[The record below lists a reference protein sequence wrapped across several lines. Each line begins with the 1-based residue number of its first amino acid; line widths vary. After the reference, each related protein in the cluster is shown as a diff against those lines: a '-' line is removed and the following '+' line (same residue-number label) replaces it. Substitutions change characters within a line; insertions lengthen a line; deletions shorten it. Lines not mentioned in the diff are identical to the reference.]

1 MIKTQVCVLGA
12 GPSGVTASIYLKR
25 GNIDFVLIDRGPLG
39 GKAGLTAE
47 IDNYPPFKSISGPD
61 FAFKLFEMLE
71 HNNIEV
77 KYEDIISVEKDGSDF
92 KVVTS
97 LEEYSCKAVY
107 FSLGTTDLRLNLPRE
122 DEFYHRGISSCAV
135 CDGNL
140 FRGQTMAIVGG
151 GNSALEEALYLS
163 SITNKVYLIHR
174 RNEFR
179 GNAQY
184 VDMVKKNDKIEILTP
199 YIIKSLHGDSS
210 LEGLTL
216 LNVETNEEKYLE
228 VKALFEYVGAK
239 PNTECIKFDDVKDD
253 KGYIIV
259 NIDMSTKVKGFF
271 AGGDVT
277 NKKLRQIAVAIGDG
291 ANASDSIISY
301 LRDIR

>member
-1 MIKTQVCVLGA
+1 
-12 GPSGVTASIYLKR
+12 
-25 GNIDFVLIDRGPLG
+25 
-39 GKAGLTAE
+39 
-47 IDNYPPFKSISGPD
+47 
-61 FAFKLFEMLE
+61 
-71 HNNIEV
+71 
-77 KYEDIISVEKDGSDF
+77 
-92 KVVTS
+92 
-97 LEEYSCKAVY
+97 
-107 FSLGTTDLRLNLPRE
+107 
-122 DEFYHRGISSCAV
+122 
-135 CDGNL
+135 
-140 FRGQTMAIVGG
+140 MAIVGG

-184 VDMVKKNDKIEILTP
+184 VDMVKNNDKIEILTP

-301 LRDIR
+301 LRDLR